1 MDHNESELA
10 IVSVTPA
17 MVVTKP
23 PATTNPEQTIEVK
36 KESLQVLSSVITTIN
51 RVASNSGE
59 F

>member
-17 MVVTKP
+17 TVVTKP